1 MEEGHLILNRNLYE
15 EVMIGDDIRI
25 SILGVQGRQVRLRVS
40 APKNVSIH
48 RSEVYDRIQQERDG
62 HVID

>member
-15 EVMIGDDIRI
+15 EVVIGDDIRVG
-25 SILGVQGRQVRLRVS
+25 ILGVQGRQVRLRIS

-48 RSEVYDRIQQERDG
+48 RTEVYERIQQEKEE
-62 HVID
+62 V